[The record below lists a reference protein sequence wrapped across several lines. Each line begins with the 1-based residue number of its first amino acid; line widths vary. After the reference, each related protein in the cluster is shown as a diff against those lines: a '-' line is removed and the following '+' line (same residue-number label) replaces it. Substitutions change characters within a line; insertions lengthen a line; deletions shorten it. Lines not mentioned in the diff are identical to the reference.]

1 MTYCLRLCCSG
12 VLPVVLLVL
21 RSAGPQNTV
30 WSPTVVLRRAVTLL
44 SGSQLV
50 TPTVMLRRVVA
61 LLSGSQVVTPTVMLR
76 RVVALLSGS
85 QLVTP
90 TVLLRRMEP
99 LSGPRMGAP
108 TMMRRG

>member
-1 MTYCLRLCCSG
+1 MRHREG
-12 VLPVVLLVL
+12 VLVLLSPMVL
-21 RSAGPQNTV
+21 LSAGPQPGWSLTV
-30 WSPTVVLRRAVTLL
+30 MLRRVVALL

-61 LLSGSQVVTPTVMLR
+61 LLSGSQVVTPTV
-76 RVVALLSGS
+76 
-85 QLVTP
+85 
-90 TVLLRRMEP
+90 LLRRMEP

>member
-1 MTYCLRLCCSG
+1 M

-21 RSAGPQNTV
+21 LSAGPQPG
-30 WSPTVVLRRAVTLL
+30 WSPTVMLRRVVALL

-61 LLSGSQVVTPTVMLR
+61 LLSGSQVVTPTV
-76 RVVALLSGS
+76 
-85 QLVTP
+85 
-90 TVLLRRMEP
+90 LLRRMEP

>member
-1 MTYCLRLCCSG
+1 M
-12 VLPVVLLVL
+12 
-21 RSAGPQNTV
+21 
-30 WSPTVVLRRAVTLL
+30 
-44 SGSQLV
+44 
-50 TPTVMLRRVVA
+50 

-99 LSGPRMGAP
+99 LSDPRMGAP